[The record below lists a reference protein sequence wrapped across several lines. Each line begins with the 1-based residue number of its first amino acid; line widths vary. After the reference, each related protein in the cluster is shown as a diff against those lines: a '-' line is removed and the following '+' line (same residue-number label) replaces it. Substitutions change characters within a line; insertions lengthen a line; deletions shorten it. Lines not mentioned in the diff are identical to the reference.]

1 MNLLIKKG
9 IFYMKKN
16 NLSCL
21 LVFLTAILF
30 TGCGQIKFFERNTQ
44 LAYNLSNEDVKNI
57 QYYISSGI
65 MLRHK
70 EVEASSKVT
79 GSNKIKKDEDV
90 YQKNVIIFSNTP
102 GIATDV
108 QQDIIYVQFSD
119 DIILTFKPESDLPEA
134 AYTIFSING
143 EEITDGGSIKFR
155 GSDYTVHFGD
165 YKEGVFYPGG
175 IPKLQ
180 FKLSYSL
187 DKKQDNEIIKGKK
200 L

>member
-1 MNLLIKKG
+1 
-9 IFYMKKN
+9 MKKTQLN
-16 NLSCL
+16 CIT
-21 LVFLTAILF
+21 VFITAILL
-30 TGCGQIKFFERNTQ
+30 TGCSQIKFFERNTQ
-44 LAYNLSNEDVKNI
+44 LAYNLSNEEVKNI

-70 EVEASSKVT
+70 EVEAHSKVT

-119 DIILTFKPESDLPEA
+119 DITLAFKPESDLPEA

-143 EEITDGGSIKFR
+143 EEINDGCSIKFR
-155 GSDYTVHFGD
+155 NSDYTVHFGD
-165 YKEGVFYPGG
+165 YQEGVFYAGG

-187 DKKQDNEIIKGKK
+187 DKKQESEVIKGKK